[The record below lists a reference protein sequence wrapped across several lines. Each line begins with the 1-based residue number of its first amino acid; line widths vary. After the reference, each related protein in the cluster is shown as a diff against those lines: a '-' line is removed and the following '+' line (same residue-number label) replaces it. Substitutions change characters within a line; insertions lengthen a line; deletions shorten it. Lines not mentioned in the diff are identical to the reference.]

1 MVCVFSFTSYC
12 PSPFTRP
19 NHWPVLLLLYTYCSC
34 VFVQT
39 LLLCL
44 QCSSPLYPSVHILP
58 IHYSSLQIP
67 LSSSCPNYSYP
78 PKKAGW
84 KPSRFS
90 ECLWN
95 FFFCPFLVGRHVY
108 ITALTLKS
116 DNQGRILSLPFT
128 SCMTFPK
135 LLHHFVSFSICEMD
149 TIAVP
154 VYHRFVVMRNE

>member
-1 MVCVFSFTSYC
+1 MFSVSHHTVPPPSHVLITGQSYFSCTHTAAVCLFKLFCSAYNALPPRIHLSTSY
-12 PSPFTRP
+12 PSITAHFKYHCHHPVPITAIPQKRLGG
-19 NHWPVLLLLYTYCSC
+19 NHHG
-34 VFVQT
+34 
-39 LLLCL
+39 
-44 QCSSPLYPSVHILP
+44 SVNVYGI
-58 IHYSSLQIP
+58 
-67 LSSSCPNYSYP
+67 
-78 PKKAGW
+78 
-84 KPSRFS
+84 
-90 ECLWN
+90 